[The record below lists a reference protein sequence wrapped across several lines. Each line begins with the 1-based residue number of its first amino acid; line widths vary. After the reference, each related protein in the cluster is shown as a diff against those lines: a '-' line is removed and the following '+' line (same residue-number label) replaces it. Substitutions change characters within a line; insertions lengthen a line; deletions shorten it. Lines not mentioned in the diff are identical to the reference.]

1 MPARFTQRLKT
12 DRMDELILAISMS
25 NTKQT
30 GDYLK
35 EFIDLIN
42 RHNETDLKIK
52 KVKVLLSCFLQRHYI
67 GVEAAKQGGESWKQ
81 ANEAALICLKNGA
94 AYEISKWDE
103 WIHHPRY
110 EATLKK
116 VITLYETNDAFKTI
130 IGNLVKR
137 HAPKAD
143 EISAKNYLFE
153 ECTVFLLLKDAHV
166 SYPSNELNAAVDFVT
181 RYFQTN
187 IHYHGYAFYSKAEAQ
202 VLPRKA
208 VKPSSSTVVFSE
220 EEKAIKEEVLKLA
233 SRLESIGIVGKSKQI
248 NFFKKVL
255 PSTSQEVVAT
265 ASQEEIKHASD
276 RK

>member
-25 NTKQT
+25 NKKQT

-35 EFIDLIN
+35 EFVDLIN

-67 GVEAAKQGGESWKQ
+67 GTEAARQGGEIWKQ
-81 ANEAALICLKNGA
+81 ENEAALMCLKNGA
-94 AYEISKWDE
+94 AYEISDWDE
-103 WIHHPRY
+103 WVHHPHY
-110 EATLKK
+110 EATLKE
-116 VITLYETNDAFKTI
+116 VIALYETNDAFRTI

-143 EISAKNYLFE
+143 EVSAKNYLFE

-166 SYPSNELNAAVDFVT
+166 CYPSNELNAAVDFVT
-181 RYFQTN
+181 RYFETN

-208 VKPSSSTVVFSE
+208 VKPSSSTGGLSE

-233 SRLESIGIVGKSKQI
+233 SRLESIGIVSKSKQI

-255 PSTSQEVVAT
+255 PSSSQEVIVEAN
-265 ASQEEIKHASD
+265 QEEAQHASP

>member
-42 RHNETDLKIK
+42 RHNEIDLKIK

-67 GVEAAKQGGESWKQ
+67 GTEAAKKGGEIWKQ
-81 ANEAALICLKNGA
+81 ENEAALMCLKNGA
-94 AYEISKWDE
+94 VYEISYWDE
-103 WIHHPRY
+103 WVHHPNY
-110 EATLKK
+110 EATHAE
-116 VITLYETNDAFKTI
+116 VISLYETNDAFKTI

-143 EISAKNYLFE
+143 EVSAKNYLFE

-181 RYFQTN
+181 RYFGTN
-187 IHYHGYAFYSKAEAQ
+187 IHYHGYAFYSKAETHL
-202 VLPRKA
+202 LPRKA
-208 VKPSSSTVVFSE
+208 VKSPSSTVVFSE
-220 EEKAIKEEVLKLA
+220 EEKAIKQEVLKLA

-248 NFFKKVL
+248 TFFKKVL
-255 PSTSQEVVAT
+255 PSTSQEGVAT
-265 ASQEEIKHASD
+265 ASQEEVKHASP